1 MLLPVGC
8 AAPATLDDV
17 PEAVLELLK
26 ATSAFDVVV
35 SLHEIP
41 HGTLQYRVE
50 IRGPHIKHHQRQ
62 RMAQELAERIDRE
75 CDSLLNSTSD
85 YDVELRVVAEDDGQV
100 RVSWVPYS
108 YHDSR
113 FEYRVSDVPASISPV
128 VAAGLA
134 GLLEPKPDRAVRV
147 LDPFCGSG
155 TLLVERERRGPCEE
169 LVGIDISGQAV
180 EAAREN
186 TRAAQSDG
194 IRLICGDMRTA
205 KREGVF
211 DEVITNM
218 PFGLRAGS
226 HKENQTLYADFVD
239 VLPGFLDVGGQFVLF
254 THEVSLLQRL
264 LGGSRLLALTRQ
276 LRIETGGLKPAAF
289 IGHRL

>member
-8 AAPATLDDV
+8 AAPPSLDDV

-26 ATSAFDVVV
+26 ATSAFDTVV
-35 SLHEIP
+35 SLHEIR
-41 HGTLQYRVE
+41 HGALRYRLE
-50 IRGPHIKHHQRQ
+50 IRGAHIKHYQRQ
-62 RMAQELAERIDRE
+62 RMAQELSERIDGE
-75 CDSLLNSTSD
+75 CDLLLNSTSD
-85 YDVELRVVAEDDGQV
+85 YDVELRAVVGNDGQV
-100 RVSWVPYS
+100 RVYWVPYS
-108 YHDSR
+108 YHDPR

-128 VAAGLA
+128 VAAGLV
-134 GLLEPKPDRAVRV
+134 GLLQPKRDRAVRV

-155 TLLVERERRGPCEE
+155 TLLVERERRGPCEQ

-186 TRAAQSDG
+186 IKAAQSDR

-205 KREGVF
+205 RQEGVF

-239 VLPGFLDVGGQFVLF
+239 LLPGFLGAGGQFVLF

-264 LGGSRLLALTRQ
+264 LGGNKLLAVASQ